1 MRTGSEKFELQQA
14 FHTATQTQQNGFR
27 QPVMA
32 EVKTFWGDYLNVNIP
47 EVVSTQIAFHR
58 YYEKD
63 LTHVMIECLEP
74 GMTFIDIGAHYG
86 YFTLLASKIV
96 GESGQVH
103 SFEPTK
109 DTYDLLCRNASSH
122 GNITVN
128 NKAVYSKTTQ
138 LSFRKFGPELSAFNS
153 LFPPRLDQGTLERC
167 EMQVETVEAVSIDD
181 YVEAT
186 GIKPNF
192 VKIDAESAEHFILEG
207 MQETLKRDR
216 PMFTLEVG
224 DSDIA
229 GVPSCKELITYG
241 KSFGYRVFASQMG
254 VIVPHHVQPR
264 YGYDNLLFLPE

>member
-1 MRTGSEKFELQQA
+1 MKAGPEKTQLHNA
-14 FHTATQTQQNGFR
+14 FLLATQLNRASFR
-27 QPVMA
+27 EPVRA
-32 EVKTFWGDYLNVNIP
+32 GVKTFWGDYLNVTLP
-47 EVVSTQIAFHR
+47 ETVSIQIAFQG

-63 LTHVMIECLEP
+63 LTHVLIECLEP

-86 YFTLLASKIV
+86 YFTLLAAKIV
-96 GESGQVH
+96 GEAGTVH
-103 SFEPTK
+103 SFEPTLE
-109 DTYDLLCRNASSH
+109 TYRLLIENVAGRTNV
-122 GNITVN
+122 TVN